1 VLDLLLP
8 QRCVLCRTA
17 GVQLCRACRTR
28 LPTLGPPLC
37 ERCGAPTAWPVRRCR
52 ECAGR
57 RLAFAVARS
66 AVAYDPDVRRF
77 VAEWKEH
84 GLRALADEAAA
95 IVAERVPRPLG
106 QRLTFVPPDQERRLE
121 RGYHPAARLAAALAD
136 TWDLPCEPLLDR
148 VRPARRQRG
157 LSLPER
163 RRNVRGAFRARTLS
177 GGAVLI
183 DDVYTSGA
191 TANAAA
197 SALRAAGAR
206 RVDVVTFARAI
217 RGRA

>member
-1 VLDLLLP
+1 
-8 QRCVLCRTA
+8 
-17 GVQLCRACRTR
+17 
-28 LPTLGPPLC
+28 
-37 ERCGAPTAWPVRRCR
+37 
-52 ECAGR
+52 
-57 RLAFAVARS
+57 
-66 AVAYDPDVRRF
+66 VRRF